1 VEGAIQVARTVY
13 QQESMFS
20 HNAIVQSSCK
30 LPTGLVKEPAES
42 RLKKVKMMHSLTNL
56 ISHLPSQ
63 NLALMSFFV
72 VFGLF
77 GGGSAQAQNNSQALS
92 PSELNRINNQPL
104 APTVSP
110 SGALNSPQN
119 RTPNYRYKD
128 GNGTEVTEYKD
139 ANSPTQVQ
147 VKTKYTSYEMSPPDS
162 VKPGAQAG
170 EGELL
175 SVPSISIPF

>member
-1 VEGAIQVARTVY
+1 
-13 QQESMFS
+13 
-20 HNAIVQSSCK
+20 
-30 LPTGLVKEPAES
+30 
-42 RLKKVKMMHSLTNL
+42 MHALTNL

-63 NLALMSFFV
+63 NLALMSFFM
-72 VFGLF
+72 VFGLL
-77 GGGSAQAQNNSQALS
+77 GVGSAQAQNNSQALS

-119 RTPNYRYKD
+119 RTPNYQYRD
-128 GNGTEVTEYKD
+128 GNGTEITEYKD

-162 VKPGAQAG
+162 VKPGAQSG

-175 SVPSISIPF
+175 SVPSISIPFN